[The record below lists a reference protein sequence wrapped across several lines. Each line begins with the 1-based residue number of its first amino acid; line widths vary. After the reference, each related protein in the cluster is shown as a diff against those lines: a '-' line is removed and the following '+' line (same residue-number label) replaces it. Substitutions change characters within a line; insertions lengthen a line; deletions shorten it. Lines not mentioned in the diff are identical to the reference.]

1 MSQCWQEGD
10 WRAYL
15 DGELTTAEIDYG
27 REHLAQCE
35 ACSALHQEIAGRAN
49 FVGALLMD
57 LDTAPVMLRPAAPAK
72 SGWKWAAM
80 GAALA
85 AALTMAFVLAPK
97 RVDVVEAPVTP
108 AAQVTAAAPT
118 TVATPVLAVRHNA
131 TVRPRRAKPQLQ
143 YFLAFDEEPIDT
155 GTVMRVALE
164 GGIEADVIV
173 DASGRPRAI
182 RAAR

>member
-15 DGELTTAEIDYG
+15 DGELTTAEMDYG

-35 ACSALHQEIAGRAN
+35 ACGALHREIASRAN
-49 FVGALLMD
+49 RVGALLMD
-57 LDTAPVMLRPAAPAK
+57 LDAAPVMARPAAPAR
-72 SGWKWAAM
+72 SGWKWAAT

-97 RVDVVEAPVTP
+97 RVEVAEAP
-108 AAQVTAAAPT
+108 AVTAAAVTAPT
-118 TVATPVLAVRHNA
+118 AATVATPVVAERRHA
-131 TVRPRRAKPQLQ
+131 TVRPRQRRPQLQ

-164 GGIEADVIV
+164 GGIEADLIV

>member
-15 DGELTTAEIDYG
+15 DGELTTTQMDHG

-72 SGWKWAAM
+72 SGWKWAAT

-85 AALTMAFVLAPK
+85 AALTMAFVLASK
-97 RVDVVEAPVTP
+97 HVEVAETPAVPAAPVT
-108 AAQVTAAAPT
+108 APT
-118 TVATPVLAVRHNA
+118 ATTVSTPAVAVRHNA
-131 TVRPRRAKPQLQ
+131 TVRPRRRGPQLQ

>member
-15 DGELTTAEIDYG
+15 DGELTTAEMDCG
-27 REHLAQCE
+27 RDHLSQCE
-35 ACSALHQEIAGRAN
+35 ACSAMHQEIAGRAN

-57 LDTAPVMLRPAAPAK
+57 LDAAPVMLRPAAPAK
-72 SGWKWAAM
+72 SGWKWAAT

-97 RVDVVEAPVTP
+97 RPDVAEAPP
-108 AAQVTAAAPT
+108 APAIPVMAQATH
-118 TVATPVLAVRHNA
+118 TVATPVVVKHTS
-131 TVRPRRAKPQLQ
+131 TVRPRRPRTQLQ

>member
-15 DGELTTAEIDYG
+15 DGELTTAEMDYG

-49 FVGALLMD
+49 FVGAMLMD
-57 LDTAPVMLRPAAPAK
+57 LDAAPTMARPAIPAR
-72 SGWKWAAM
+72 SGWKWAAT
-80 GAALA
+80 GVALA
-85 AALTMAFVLAPK
+85 AALVMAFVLAPK
-97 RVDVVEAPVTP
+97 REEVAEAPVTP
-108 AAQVTAAAPT
+108 AAPMTAPIT
-118 TVATPVLAVRHNA
+118 PTVAAPVLAVRHNA
-131 TVRPRRAKPQLQ
+131 TVRPRRARPQLQ